1 MAAGDGIRLVFIF
14 SLRADGVLLRTDL
27 LAGSLVA
34 VGVVAVGVVAVGVV
48 AVGVVAVGV
57 VAGLPSWAEGL

>member
-48 AVGVVAVGV
+48 A
-57 VAGLPSWAEGL
+57 GLPSWAEGL